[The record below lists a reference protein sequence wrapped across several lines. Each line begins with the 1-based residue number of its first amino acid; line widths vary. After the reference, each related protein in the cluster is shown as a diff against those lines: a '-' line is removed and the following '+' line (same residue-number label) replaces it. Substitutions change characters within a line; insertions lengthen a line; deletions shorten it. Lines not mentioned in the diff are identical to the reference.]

1 MNAAEDL
8 LGENPVMDGV
18 KPVTMNE
25 SVETGDYA
33 LQGKKVLV
41 VGLGVSGLEMIR
53 FLCRQGALVSAS
65 DNRSAA
71 ELEDVLAELKEL
83 PLAELE
89 TGGHS
94 SSLFRQQDLIV
105 VSPGVPW
112 SLEVLRQ
119 ARTENIPVVGEI
131 ELASRFIRE
140 PLVGLTGTN
149 GKTTT
154 VTLLGEMF
162 KAAGRRAFVG
172 GNIGTPAVAMLQPD
186 ADWELGILELS
197 SFQLEGVVHFRP
209 RVAVVLNVTPDHQD
223 RYRDESAY
231 LAAKMNI
238 SANQQR
244 SDFLLLN
251 VDDDRLNL
259 QYRQLEERWRDG
271 EEISRPLP
279 FSCRAELELG
289 GSLVGQRIRC
299 CLPGTDGAGRDLDL
313 SAPPLKLAGEHNRS
327 NMLAAFMVGLLFG
340 LEPEGM
346 LASLASFGGLP
357 HRLEYVARVAD
368 VDYVN
373 DSKATNLDA
382 VAKAIVSFDQPVVLL
397 LGGRDKGAQFS
408 DLEEVL
414 GGRVRE
420 IVPFG
425 EAAGLVVRQL
435 PHFCGPKAENLEE
448 AVVAGSRLAHPGDV
462 VLLSPGCASFDEFSS
477 YKQRGQAFI
486 NIVHALGSGSR
497 D

>member
-1 MNAAEDL
+1 MNLAEDIR
-8 LGENPVMDGV
+8 GGIPGFGREA
-18 KPVTMNE
+18 KKAMN
-25 SVETGDYA
+25 VHADTGKDA
-33 LQGKKVLV
+33 LRGKKVLV
-41 VGLGVSGLEMIR
+41 VGLGVSGLEMTR
-53 FLCRQGALVSAS
+53 FLCRQGALVSVS

-71 ELEDVLAELKEL
+71 ELEDVLAQLKEL

-112 SLEVLRQ
+112 SLEILRQ

-172 GNIGTPAVAMLQPD
+172 GNIGIPAVAMLQPD
-186 ADWELGILELS
+186 TDWELGILELS
-197 SFQLEGVVHFRP
+197 SFQLEGIVEFRP
-209 RVAVVLNVTPDHQD
+209 RVAVILNVTPDHQD
-223 RYRDESAY
+223 RYRNENAY

-238 SANQQR
+238 MKNQRR

-251 VDDDRLNL
+251 VDDDRLAL
-259 QYRQLEERWRDG
+259 QYRQLEERWLSG

-279 FSCRAELELG
+279 FSCRTGLELG
-289 GSLVGQRIRC
+289 GSFIGGHIYCR
-299 CLPGTDGAGRDLDL
+299 LPGENGGRRDLEL
-313 SAPPLKLAGEHNRS
+313 PVPPLKLAGEHNRS

-346 LASLASFGGLP
+346 LASLATFAGLH
-357 HRLEYVARVAD
+357 HRLEYVSRVAGI
-368 VDYVN
+368 DYVN

-382 VAKAIVSFDQPVVLL
+382 VAKAIVSFEQPVVLL
-397 LGGRDKGAQFS
+397 LGGRDKGAKFS

-420 IVPFG
+420 IIPFG
-425 EAAGLVVRQL
+425 EAAALVARQL
-435 PHFCGPKAENLEE
+435 PHFCAGIKALNLQE
-448 AVVAGSRLAHPGDV
+448 AVAAAACSAHPGDV
-462 VLLSPGCASFDEFSS
+462 VLLSPGCASFDEFSN
-477 YKQRGQAFI
+477 YKQRGDAFVRL
-486 NIVHALGSGSR
+486 VHKLEGQ